1 VHLETG
7 AVQEQVVQ
15 LDLVQTPG
23 RPAVELILDRLTDP
37 AHGGLAQRSL
47 RAEGVG
53 EGGLHVAHGQAA
65 HEPSDHQRFQGIR
78 LGHPGAKESRREAF
92 GGAAQ
97 LRSVDGDRSGG
108 GLDRGRAV
116 AVTGT
121 GAGVLGVGR
130 ALVASPAEELGH
142 LGLHRGLDDQAG
154 AQAGDIL
161 QDPDQVTVGSE
172 QGIDLVTD
180 AIGG

>member
-1 VHLETG
+1 VHLEAG

-23 RPAVELILDRLTDP
+23 RPAVELVLDRLTDP
-37 AHGGLAQRSL
+37 AHGGLAQRGL

-65 HEPSDHQRFQGIR
+65 HKPSDHQRLQRVG
-78 LGHPGAKESRREAF
+78 LGHPDAEESRREAF

-97 LRSVDGDRSGG
+97 LRPVDGDRSGG

-116 AVTGT
+116 AVAGT
-121 GAGVLGVGR
+121 RAGVLGVGR
-130 ALVASPAEELGH
+130 ALVAGPAEELGH
-142 LGLHRGLDDQAG
+142 LGLHRGLDDQSG

-161 QDPDQVTVGSE
+161 EDLDQVTVGGE
-172 QGIDLVTD
+172 QGIDLGTD